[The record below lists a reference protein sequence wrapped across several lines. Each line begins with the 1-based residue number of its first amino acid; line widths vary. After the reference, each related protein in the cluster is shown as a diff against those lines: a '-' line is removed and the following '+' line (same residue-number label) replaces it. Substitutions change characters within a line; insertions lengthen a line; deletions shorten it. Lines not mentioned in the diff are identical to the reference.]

1 LAGRAAARR
10 LVFMITN
17 SEYRSRLYG
26 RQAECET
33 LAELV
38 GGVRRGHGA
47 VLVVQGEPGYGKTG
61 LAADLPV
68 ARVAGAE
75 SESELAYAGLC
86 QLRGPMSGLLGRLPD
101 PQRVALEI
109 AFGVRTGAAP
119 DRFLLGLGVLG
130 LLAEATAEGP
140 LVCLIDD
147 AHWLDPESQQ
157 ALAFA
162 ARRLAGESVLIIFAS
177 RRPGTDLTGLPG
189 IALGGLPDSDARDLL
204 ASVVRWPLDE
214 RVREQ
219 IVAETGGN
227 PRALTEVPLA
237 LPPMRLA
244 GGFGLP
250 DAPHGRL
257 FRRLLGQIGDLPAQ
271 TRLLLLVA
279 AADPT
284 GDPVLVLR
292 AAGNLG
298 IASEAAIPAAEA
310 GLLTFGT
317 RVVFREPA
325 ARSAAYQGAAPGDR
339 RAAHRALAQA
349 TIQRGD
355 QDRRAW
361 HRAKAA
367 AGLDEDVAVELERT
381 AGQAQARGGLPA
393 SAAFLERAVLL
404 TRDAYQRSRR
414 ALAAATA
421 MLQAG
426 EPDGAAKLI
435 DVAESGVLDD
445 QSQARAD
452 LVRARLAL
460 AQHRCGQVSWL
471 LLDAARRLGRSDAA
485 PVRAACLDAIRA
497 VTFAGGLTVPGGTVA
512 DVARAARNAPDPGPP
527 GSGLPGPADHLL
539 DGLAAYLGGEQA
551 AGAAILRRA
560 LSGFGPGL
568 TGLTD
573 AEQLRWLPLACTAAL
588 HLWDDLAWDR
598 LSSRYVQLA
607 RAAGALGELPLALDS
622 LACLHLLGGEL
633 QTAEA
638 LTAEARA
645 VAETMGNRPPP
656 YGALGLAA
664 VRGHPDLALEM
675 TDRAAQDAALRDEG
689 LGVAAAKWA
698 AAMLHNGQGRYEA
711 ALSAAED
718 AVVYA
723 GPTPVAGWPAAEL
736 IEAAARAGEPAR
748 AAGAMRRLSRAAT
761 AAGTDWAHG
770 IRARSLALLSDGQ
783 AAEDLYQA
791 AIGHLGRSRARVD
804 LARAHLLYGEWLRR
818 ENRRVDAREQLNRA
832 HEMLR
837 AIGADGFAERARRE
851 LLATGQT
858 VRKRTQ
864 ETERNLTAQEMQI
877 AVRARDGQTN
887 TEIGAEL
894 FLSPRTV
901 EWHLRKVFAKLGIT
915 SRRQLRHT
923 LRGTVAVPSG

>member
-1 LAGRAAARR
+1 
-10 LVFMITN
+10 MITN
-17 SEYRSRLYG
+17 REYRSRLYG
-26 RQAECET
+26 RAAECET
-33 LAELV
+33 LAGLID
-38 GGVRRGHGA
+38 GVRRGHGA
-47 VLVVQGEPGYGKTG
+47 VLVVHGEPGSGKTALLDHAAG
-61 LAADLPV
+61 LAADLQV
-68 ARVAGAE
+68 ARVGGAE
-75 SESELAYAGLC
+75 SEAELAYAGLC
-86 QLRGPMSGLLGRLPD
+86 QLRGSMAGLLSRLPD

-109 AFGVRTGAAP
+109 AFGMRTGAAP
-119 DRFLLGLGVLG
+119 DRFLLGLGTLG
-130 LLAEATAEGP
+130 LLTEAAAEGP
-140 LVCLIDD
+140 LVCVIDD
-147 AHWLDPESQQ
+147 AQWLDRESQQ

-162 ARRLAGESVLIIFAS
+162 ARRLSAESVLAIFAS
-177 RRPGTDLTGLPG
+177 RRPGTGLTGLPEL
-189 IALGGLPDSDARDLL
+189 ALGGLPDTDARDLL

-219 IVAETGGN
+219 IVAETRGN

-237 LPPMRLA
+237 LPPARLA

-257 FRRLLGQIGDLPAQ
+257 FRSLLGQIGDLPAQ

-298 IASEAAIPAAEA
+298 IPSEAAFPAAEA

-367 AGLDEDVAVELERT
+367 SGLDEDVAVELERT

-421 MLQAG
+421 MLDAG
-426 EPDGAAKLI
+426 EPDGAAKLV

-445 QSQARAD
+445 QWQARAD
-452 LVRARLAL
+452 LVRARLAFT
-460 AQHRCGQVSWL
+460 QHRSGHVPRL
-471 LLDAARRLGRSDAA
+471 LLDAARRLDRSDAA
-485 PVRAACLDAIRA
+485 PVRAAYLDAIRA

-512 DVARAARNAPDPGPP
+512 DVARAARNAPDAGR
-527 GSGLPGPADHLL
+527 SGPADLLL
-539 DGLAAYLGGEQA
+539 DGLAAYLSGEQA
-551 AGAAILRRA
+551 AGASILRQA
-560 LSGFGPGL
+560 LSSFGRDM
-568 TGLTD
+568 TA
-573 AEQLRWLPLACTAAL
+573 AEQLRWLPLACAAAL
-588 HLWDDLAWDR
+588 HLWDDLAWDS
-598 LSSRYVQLA
+598 LSGRYVELA

-622 LACLHLLGGEL
+622 LACLNLLGGEL
-633 QTAEA
+633 SRAQS

-645 VAETMGNRPPP
+645 VAETMGNRPSP

-664 VRGHPDLALEM
+664 VRGHRDLALEM
-675 TDRAAQDAALRDEG
+675 IDRAAQGAALRDEG

-698 AAMLHNGQGRYEA
+698 AAMLHNGLGQYDA

-723 GPTPVAGWPAAEL
+723 GPSPVAGWPAAEL

-748 AAGAMRRLSRAAT
+748 GAGAMRRLAQAAS

-770 IRARSLALLSDGQ
+770 IRARSLALLSDGEV
-783 AAEDLYQA
+783 AEDLYQA

-818 ENRRVDAREQLNRA
+818 ENRRVDAREQLSRA
-832 HEMLR
+832 HGMLR

-858 VRKRTQ
+858 VRKRTR
-864 ETERNLTAQEMQI
+864 ETDRNLTAQEMQI
-877 AVRARDGQTN
+877 AARARDGQTN

-923 LRGTVAVPSG
+923 LHATVAVPSG